1 MAVYKSKIAT
11 KDGRQYFFR
20 IKYKDILG
28 VTHDYTSQKYKTLKD
43 ATNEETMYKLQVMQK
58 NISTSVLTID
68 QIWKEYYLW
77 KSNRVK
83 RQTLNKIV
91 VQYNKYIRKLEKIKI
106 NDFNIKHYQFF
117 KKEME
122 DNHLSVVYK
131 NKVQGLLASL
141 IRYSNKYY
149 STSMEVL
156 KYFESFKEVDKIK
169 KEMLYFTY
177 EEYLK
182 FIDKVDKFDYKVFF
196 QVLYFMGL
204 RQGEC
209 TALTWKDIDFK
220 SKSINI
226 NKTLTTKL
234 KGETYTIT
242 SPKTKSSCRVLPIP
256 NGVLESLK
264 ILNNDAKKYTDFSN
278 NWFIF
283 GNSLPFRETTI
294 QVYKNKACKLAN
306 VKQIRIHDFR
316 HSCASLLINKGASIA
331 LVSKYLGHSNI
342 SITLNTYTHL
352 YKSELD
358 NMVKILDNL

>member
-28 VTHDYTSQKYKTLKD
+28 VTHDYTSQKYKTLRD

-58 NISTSVLTID
+58 NISTSILTID

-77 KSNRVK
+77 KSDKIK

-91 VQYNKYIRKLEKIKI
+91 VQYNKYIKSLGKIKI

-117 KKEME
+117 KKEM
-122 DNHLSVVYK
+122 DNSHLSVVYK
-131 NKVQGLLASL
+131 NKIQGLLASL

-149 STSMEVL
+149 STSMEIL
-156 KYFESFKEVDKIK
+156 KYFEAFKETDKVK

-182 FIDKVDKFDYKVFF
+182 FIDKVEKFDYKVFY
-196 QVLYFMGL
+196 QVLYFLGL

-209 TALTWKDIDFK
+209 TALSWKDIDIK
-220 SKSINI
+220 NKTINI

-256 NGVLESLK
+256 NNVLESLK
-264 ILNNDAKKYTDFSN
+264 TLYSNAKKYTDFNN
-278 NWFIF
+278 NWFVF

-294 QVYKNKACKLAN
+294 QVNKNKACKLAN

-342 SITLNTYTHL
+342 SITLNTYTHM
-352 YKSELD
+352 YKSELESIIQ
-358 NMVKILDNL
+358 VLDNL

>member
-43 ATNEETMYKLQVMQK
+43 VTNEETLYKLQVMQK

-68 QIWKEYYLW
+68 QIWKEYYVW
-77 KSNRVK
+77 KTNKIKKQS
-83 RQTLNKIV
+83 LNKIM
-91 VQYNKYIRKLEKIKI
+91 VQYNGYIKI
-106 NDFNIKHYQFF
+106 LGNIKMNDLNIKHYQYF
-117 KKEME
+117 KNELDK
-122 DNHLSVVYK
+122 NHLSVVYK

-149 STSMEVL
+149 STSIEVL

-182 FIDKVDKFDYKVFF
+182 FIDKVDKFDYKTFF

-209 TALTWKDIDFK
+209 TALTWRDIDFK
-220 SKSINI
+220 KKTLNV

-242 SPKTKSSCRVLPIP
+242 SPKTKSSCRILPIP

-264 ILNNDAKKYTDFSN
+264 ILNSDVKKYTDFSN
-278 NWFIF
+278 SWFVF

-294 QVYKNKACKLAN
+294 QFKKNKACKLAG

-352 YKSELD
+352 YQSELD

>member
-28 VTHDYTSQKYKTLKD
+28 VTHDYTSKKYKSLKD
-43 ATNEETMYKLQVMQK
+43 ATNEETLYKLQVMQK

-68 QIWKEYYLW
+68 QIWKEYHLY
-77 KSNRVK
+77 KTNK
-83 RQTLNKIV
+83 IKKQTLNKIV
-91 VQYNKYIRKLEKIKI
+91 VQYNKYIKMLGKIKI

-149 STSMEVL
+149 STSTEVL

-182 FIDKVDKFDYKVFF
+182 FIDKVDDIEYKMFF

-209 TALTWKDIDFK
+209 LALNWNDINFEK
-220 SKSINI
+220 KTMKIS
-226 NKTLTTKL
+226 KTLTSKI
-234 KGETYTIT
+234 KGESYTIS
-242 SPKTKSSCRVLPIP
+242 SPKTKSSCRILPIP
-256 NGVLESLK
+256 QNVLNSLK
-264 ILNNDAKKYTDFSN
+264 SLYNNARQFTDFKKE
-278 NWFIF
+278 WFVF

-294 QVYKNKACKLAN
+294 QVKKNKACKLAN

-352 YKSELD
+352 YQSELD

>member
-43 ATNEETMYKLQVMQK
+43 ATNEETVYKLQVMQK
-58 NISTSVLTID
+58 SISTSMLTID

-77 KSNRVK
+77 KSNKVK
-83 RQTLNKIV
+83 KQSLPRNIV
-91 VQYNKYIRKLEKIKI
+91 AYNKYISILGKFKVDELNI
-106 NDFNIKHYQFF
+106 NHYQLF
-117 KKEME
+117 KKKLN
-122 DNHLSVVYK
+122 DCNLSVGYK
-131 NKVQGLLASL
+131 NKIQGLFVNL
-141 IRYSNKYY
+141 IKYSNKYY
-149 STSMEVL
+149 STSTEIL
-156 KYFESFKEVDKIK
+156 KFVEHFEERDKIK
-169 KEMLYFTY
+169 KEMLFFTY

-182 FIDKVDKFDYKVFF
+182 FIDKVDDMDYKIFF
-196 QVLYFMGL
+196 KVLYFMGL

-209 TALTWKDIDFK
+209 LALNWNDINFEK
-220 SKSINI
+220 KTMKIS
-226 NKTLTTKL
+226 KTLTSKI
-234 KGETYTIT
+234 KGESYTIS
-242 SPKTKSSCRVLPIP
+242 SPKTKSSCRILPIP
-256 NGVLESLK
+256 KNVLESLL
-264 ILNNDAKKYTDFSN
+264 ILYNIARQFTDFKKE
-278 NWFIF
+278 WFVF

-294 QVYKNKACKLAN
+294 QVKKNKACKLAA

-342 SITLNTYTHL
+342 SVTLNTYTHM
-352 YKSELD
+352 YQSELD